1 MQKYTINVSSI
12 SSLQEIEIKNTQ
24 CLQVTEG
31 RKDTCGGGQ
40 KDDGYVP
47 LAPGRPV
54 LEALPTNGFSTSTL
68 LLNLN
73 TNTSR
78 GEMGF
83 CVFCIHTGLEHSGSL
98 DGLEQGPNKKL
109 RESLFVFYCLKLF
122 IKGFYFQNLCEKIR
136 PIVLHWRQCY
146 PQGTSGNI

>member
-1 MQKYTINVSSI
+1 M
-12 SSLQEIEIKNTQ
+12 
-24 CLQVTEG
+24 TEG
-31 RKDTCGGGQ
+31 RKGTCGGGR

-54 LEALPTNGFSTSTL
+54 LEALPTDGFSASAL
-68 LLNLN
+68 LLHLN
-73 TNTSR
+73 ANTSR

-83 CVFCIHTGLEHSGSL
+83 CVFWIHMGLEHSGSL

-122 IKGFYFQNLCEKIR
+122 FKGFYFQNLCEK
-136 PIVLHWRQCY
+136 
-146 PQGTSGNI
+146 N